1 LVAGLGSCDA
11 TGAVGYEHV
20 IVETDG
26 PVTTVRLNN
35 QARLNALSAAMTAEL
50 IGALTATADD
60 PGVRAV
66 VLTGEGR
73 GFSVGAD
80 LAELEEP
87 YRRGQPPPPSRFL
100 KDGYN
105 RLIPLLVE
113 MPKPVVAA
121 INGVTAGAGISVAL
135 ACDYRIA
142 SDGAS
147 FTTAF
152 VKIGLV
158 PDAGSSYLLPRTV
171 GTAKALELAILSDRV
186 DAETALA
193 IGLVNRVVPGGSL
206 QKEATEL
213 AGRLGGLPTAAIGL
227 IKRTL
232 TRSAH
237 ASLTE
242 ALDLEAEAQD
252 EAAATHDHLEG
263 VLAFLEKRQPNFT
276 GS

>member
-1 LVAGLGSCDA
+1 M
-11 TGAVGYEHV
+11 GYELL
-20 IVETDG
+20 IVRTEG
-26 PVTTVRLNN
+26 SVTTIRLNN
-35 QARLNALSAAMTAEL
+35 PGRLNALSAHMTNEL
-50 IGALTATADD
+50 IGALTEASGD
-60 PGVRAV
+60 PAIRAV

-80 LAELEEP
+80 LADLEEP
-87 YRRGQPPPPSRFL
+87 YRRGEPPPPSRFL

-113 MPKPVVAA
+113 MPKPVIAA
-121 INGVTAGAGISVAL
+121 INGVAAGAGIAVAL

-142 SDGAS
+142 SDAAS

-158 PDAGSSYLLPRTV
+158 PDAGSSYLLPRAV
-171 GTAKALELAILSDRV
+171 GTAKALELAMLSDRI
-186 DAETALA
+186 DATTAQA
-193 IGLVNRVVPGGSL
+193 IGLVNRVVPTSSL
-206 QKEATEL
+206 MDEATDL
-213 AGRLGGLPTAAIGL
+213 AQQLAGLPTAAIGL
-227 IKRTL
+227 IKRTFARAAGRPL
-232 TRSAH
+232 TD
-237 ASLTE
+237 

>member
-1 LVAGLGSCDA
+1 MGYEQLIVRTD
-11 TGAVGYEHV
+11 GAV
-20 IVETDG
+20 
-26 PVTTVRLNN
+26 TTIRLNN
-35 QARLNALSAAMTAEL
+35 PAKLNALSSAMTAEL
-50 IGALTATADD
+50 IKALADAAND
-60 PGVRAV
+60 PAARAV

-80 LAELEEP
+80 LSELEEP
-87 YRRGQPPPPSRFL
+87 YRRGEPPTPSRFL
-100 KDGYN
+100 KAGYN
-105 RLIPLLVE
+105 QLIPLLVG
-113 MPKPVVAA
+113 MPRPVIAA
-121 INGVTAGAGISVAL
+121 INGVAAGAGISVAL

-158 PDAGSSYLLPRTV
+158 PDAGSSYLLPRAV

-186 DAETALA
+186 DATTAHA

-206 QKEATEL
+206 MDEATDL
-213 AGRLGGLPTAAIGL
+213 ARRLAGLPTAAIAL
-227 IKRTL
+227 IKRTFA
-232 TRSAH
+232 RA
-237 ASLTE
+237 AGMSLAD
-242 ALDLEAEAQD
+242 ALDLEADAQD